1 MTRLGELG
9 VQIATTIEDID
20 DTTSSLAEDE
30 KFLLE
35 LQGLWHYQTLAPL

>member
-20 DTTSSLAEDE
+20 DTGRSAFTIDSANADE
-30 KFLLE
+30 RSE
-35 LQGLWHYQTLAPL
+35 STE